1 VEIEEDV
8 LRRPLYATDFT
19 RYQFRPRNNE
29 RIIFPYTVSETGYT
43 IVEETEMRS
52 RWPKA
57 YNYLMANR
65 MRLETRKQYRYWYG
79 YSAPRNL
86 NIHDNADLLVP
97 LLADRGL
104 FAPMPYNST
113 DFCVMASGGFSVSLT
128 RSDCLVSPLYIL
140 GLINAK
146 LLFWNLRLI
155 SNRFRGGWI
164 TCTKQYFGTLPIR
177 TIDFSDPEDVARHD
191 RIVGLVE
198 RMLDLHKR
206 LAEARIERERTVIQH
221 QIDGTDHEIARLV
234 YDLYFLTEEEIKIV
248 EEAAHG

>member
-1 VEIEEDV
+1 
-8 LRRPLYATDFT
+8 
-19 RYQFRPRNNE
+19 
-29 RIIFPYTVSETGYT
+29 
-43 IVEETEMRS
+43 
-52 RWPKA
+52 
-57 YNYLMANR
+57 
-65 MRLETRKQYRYWYG
+65 
-79 YSAPRNL
+79 
-86 NIHDNADLLVP
+86 
-97 LLADRGL
+97 
-104 FAPMPYNST
+104 
-113 DFCVMASGGFSVSLT
+113 
-128 RSDCLVSPLYIL
+128 
-140 GLINAK
+140 LINAK